1 MATAK
6 SDRASSAATTRK
18 TTPAKSPAKTTAGSA
33 AKKPAKAP
41 VKAAAKS
48 PAQSV
53 TARAHAHRAA
63 SEAANLT
70 TPKSASSKAEK
81 KKDKPEK
88 VKVLRDS
95 FTIPKAE
102 FAQIAALKKR
112 AMALGQEVKKSEL
125 LRAGLLLLGKQSDTA
140 LLKALAA
147 VPTLKTG
154 RPGKA

>member
-6 SDRASSAATTRK
+6 STRK
-18 TTPAKSPAKTTAGSA
+18 IASPATKKDAASPAKTTA
-33 AKKPAKAP
+33 KASIKTS
-41 VKAAAKS
+41 VKAAVDSGTAGAK
-48 PAQSV
+48 PQQAPTAAPKNATIKPV
-53 TARAHAHRAA
+53 TV
-63 SEAANLT
+63 
-70 TPKSASSKAEK
+70 KAEK

-95 FTIPKAE
+95 FTIPKSE

-125 LRAGLLLLGKQSDTA
+125 IRAGLLLLGNQNDAS